1 MTIDEMKQAARNARD
16 VARGD
21 REGAERA
28 STATERR
35 DLMTVSENE
44 LLRAT
49 IWDAAVE
56 VCERVE
62 RVERKIDC
70 PECHEC

>member
-1 MTIDEMKQAARNARD
+1 MTIDEMKTAAQAARE
-16 VARGD
+16 VARGA

-28 STATERR
+28 FSAEERR